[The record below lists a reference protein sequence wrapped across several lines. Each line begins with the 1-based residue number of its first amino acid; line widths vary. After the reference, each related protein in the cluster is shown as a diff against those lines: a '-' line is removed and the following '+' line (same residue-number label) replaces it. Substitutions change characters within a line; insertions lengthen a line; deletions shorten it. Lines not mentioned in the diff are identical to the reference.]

1 MYTGT
6 NQVITSLIPRLAHT
20 VQYVIENR
28 EEPGN
33 EAGYYNSIMLI
44 FIWQLLCSK
53 LSCRWLPDVLLI
65 HPVQVGMYVE
75 VEKQV
80 FGNF

>member
-1 MYTGT
+1 
-6 NQVITSLIPRLAHT
+6 
-20 VQYVIENR
+20 VIENR

-53 LSCRWLPDVLLI
+53 LSCEYQLGNSGGRILYI
-65 HPVQVGMYVE
+65 QVKRNIKNVTRCRRSRTAKVG
-75 VEKQV
+75 KQGKDDSIKH
-80 FGNF
+80 FSI